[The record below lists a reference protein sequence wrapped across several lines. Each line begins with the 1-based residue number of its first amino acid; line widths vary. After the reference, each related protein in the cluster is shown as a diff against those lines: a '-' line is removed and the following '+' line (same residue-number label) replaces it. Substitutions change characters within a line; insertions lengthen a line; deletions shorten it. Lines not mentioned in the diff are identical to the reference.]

1 LTENL
6 KQTSLYDEHVALG
19 AAFTDFGGWQMPV
32 RYTSDLTEHAAV
44 RSAAG
49 IFDISHMAEFFVI
62 GNQAA
67 EFLDHALVGVASEIE
82 VGRAKYSLITDEQG
96 RVLDDL
102 IVYRLEPE
110 YFLVISNAGNR
121 ETVAAAFANRTANFD
136 VKLTDVSDEFSL
148 IAVQGPL
155 AVEIMKRSTD
165 EPIDELKYYSIHAGK
180 FAGSDAFFARTG
192 YTGEDGFELL
202 VKNADAVKVWRTLL
216 ETGAS
221 DGLIAAGYAAR
232 DTLRLEAGMPL
243 YGHEMTLDT
252 TPFEA
257 GFAKVLRL
265 EHDFVGAE
273 PLRALSA
280 TEPSRRLVGLVG
292 EGKRAARADY
302 ELFENEDGGT
312 SVGFITSG
320 ALSPTLG
327 YPVAM
332 AYLNTELA
340 SPDTEVWV
348 DVRGTR
354 QPMQVVKLPFYKRKK

>member
-1 LTENL
+1 MTQNL
-6 KQTSLYDEHVALG
+6 KQTSLFDEHVALG

-32 RYTSDLTEHAAV
+32 RYSSDLTEHASV
-44 RSAAG
+44 RNAAG
-49 IFDISHMAEFFVI
+49 IFDISHMAEFFVA
-62 GNQAA
+62 GNQAP
-67 EFLDHALVGVASEIE
+67 EFLDYALVGVASEIE
-82 VGRAKYSLITDEQG
+82 TGRAKYSLLTDEQG

-110 YFLVISNAGNR
+110 YFLIISNAGNR
-121 ETVAAAFANRTANFD
+121 ETVASTLENRTGNFD
-136 VKLTDVSDEFSL
+136 VTITDVSDEFSL
-148 IAVQGPL
+148 VAVQGPM
-155 AVEIMKRSTD
+155 AVEIMKRSTSEQLD
-165 EPIDELKYYSIHAGK
+165 DLKYYSIHAGR
-180 FAGSDAFFARTG
+180 FAGVDALFARTG

-202 VKNADAVKVWRTLL
+202 VKNADAVNVWRTLL

-243 YGHEMTLDT
+243 YGHEMTLRT

-257 GFAKVLRL
+257 GFSKLLRL
-265 EHDFVGAE
+265 EHEFVGAD

-280 TEPSRRLVGLVG
+280 IEPSRRLVGLVG
-292 EGKRAARADY
+292 DGKRAARADY
-302 ELFENEDGGT
+302 ELFQNEDGGIN
-312 SVGFITSG
+312 VGFITSG

-327 YPVAM
+327 YPIAM

-354 QPMQVVKLPFYKRKK
+354 QPMRVVTLPFYKRKK